1 MKKILLGLVV
11 LVLLVGCT
19 TNQKKEPTDAEKI
32 KEEYEALN
40 GQANQS
46 GVMHK
51 TITLSDKNPLVYASG
66 DDVISLLKEGS
77 GIIYFGFPECPW
89 CRAALPVFLEACEEE
104 LITQV
109 LYYNNRDQRDVKELK
124 GDTVVTTKEGSE
136 EYYQIL
142 DLLGEY
148 ASEYDGLN
156 DPSIKRLY
164 YPTMVF
170 VSEGKIV
177 DFHQSVVEGVTD
189 PRQDMTSQQ
198 IEELKSVYKEAMKK
212 VKGACNSAC

>member
-46 GVMHK
+46 SVMHK

-189 PRQDMTSQQ
+189 PHQDMTPQQ